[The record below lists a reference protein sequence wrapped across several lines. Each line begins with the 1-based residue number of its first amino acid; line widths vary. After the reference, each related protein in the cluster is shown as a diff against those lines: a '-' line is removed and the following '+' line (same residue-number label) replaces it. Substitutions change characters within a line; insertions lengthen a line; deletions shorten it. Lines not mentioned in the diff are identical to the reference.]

1 MICFTRIPLKD
12 FIKKHNPQEPKK
24 ETIENFEKEIN
35 NLLEN
40 APKQDDE
47 EFQKNEIN
55 KFLKNTYGYD
65 CNTYKKVDSAI
76 YVDGE
81 VRVLI
86 EVKAL
91 NNRNEFP
98 KNRENPI
105 SKAFCQMV
113 LYFLEE
119 IEKEKNNSLK
129 HTIICNA
136 HEFFLFDCKD
146 LLFLKEDKRIKD
158 FYKKCAKKEGTDS
171 SKPKFYKDLEQ
182 YLQEDF
188 QGELRY
194 THFNLSNYDPKE
206 LPLIY
211 QVLSQEVLL
220 KQRKT
225 LDANT
230 LNKDF
235 YEELLY
241 ILGLEEQND
250 KGKILIKP
258 SRTQN
263 SLSAALKKKY
273 ENLDD
278 EEVMALLIAWNNR
291 ILFLRLLESLL
302 ISFKHFE
309 KPFLTTENF
318 KDFNALNTLFFEVL
332 AKKNSERSLN
342 KEDKILEKIPY
353 LNSSLFDQT
362 PLELKGHEIRLL
374 ENKKLELYQ
383 NSVLKKH
390 ENYQEKKE
398 LPLLKYL
405 FEFLRLYKFTTTPK
419 DIKDNTDTS
428 ESRLINPSVLGL
440 VFEKLNGYKEGSFY
454 TPSFITSYMCKES
467 ITPIVLDKF
476 NAIYQWDCENLKA
489 LREKIDRNFSNEKA
503 KEYLNTLLTLR
514 ICDPAVGSGHF
525 LVSALNEMV
534 LIAYELGLIA
544 SLYRHELRLE
554 NDEIIIHHA
563 QTGEIFNYKKPHSE
577 NDPHHQ
583 IQKELFELKKDI
595 IENCLFGV
603 DINPNSCEI
612 TKLRLWIE
620 LLKYSYYIF
629 EKGKNTNNLETLPN
643 IDINIKCANSLVSR
657 FALKDKALLKT
668 EKNKNL
674 EYYIAEYKELVKI
687 YKDPKILESLTRPI
701 KDSNAVRKYAKE
713 RLYQELAQNPNKDF
727 KKALNDR
734 IEKIKEAFKLTLEP
748 PQKELKFKKF
758 LKEHLELYGK
768 SILEEAN
775 DNGLELEAL
784 ALEKKMAH
792 EGLFHDYTPYPKLDK
807 TDKVVGL
814 EHFNRYVLTS
824 YKDLQDENER
834 YANALEWRFE
844 FPEVLNDEGDFLGF
858 DCIIGNPPYIRQEH
872 IKDLKPLLQK
882 QYQDFYNSTADI
894 YTYFFALAYHLLKEK
909 GFNAFITS
917 NKYARAK
924 YGAKLRELLLKK
936 TTLVSY
942 MELNALKVFESAAVD
957 TSIMSFIKQTPP
969 KESDFEYYEPTPND
983 KDDLK
988 STPHLPMKQNALSTE
1003 SFIFANATLL
1013 DLRDKI
1019 ESVGTPLK
1027 DWDIQ
1032 INYGIKTGA
1041 NEAFIIP
1048 TEKREEILKNCDDA
1062 QKDERGM
1069 SERERTKELIK
1080 PILRGKDIKRY
1091 SYEWA
1096 DLWVI
1101 IAKFGSHEFL
1111 EVEYPTIYNHLLQY
1125 KDQLEQRGQCRYSRG
1140 PQNSNKPYPG
1150 QHHWLE
1156 LDNNPKD
1163 SYLQDF
1169 EKEKIVYGEIVQE
1182 PRFYLDNG
1190 ECELG
1195 VFYAEATS
1203 FILTGEH
1210 LRYLLGMLHS
1220 KLITFA
1226 FKTFYAGGGLGESG
1240 YRYKKAFIER
1250 LPIPQ
1255 ITEKNQELADK
1266 ITDGAKQILALK
1278 AKDPKANTQG
1288 LEKEIDALVYQLY
1301 HLTDEEIKTIEN
1313 GQ

>member
-1 MICFTRIPLKD
+1 MIKFAHISLKD

-35 NLLEN
+35 SLLEN
-40 APKQDDE
+40 APRQDDE

-55 KFLKNTYGYD
+55 KFLKNAYGYD
-65 CNTYKKVDSAI
+65 CNTHKKVDSAI
-76 YVDGE
+76 YVDKE
-81 VRVLI
+81 AWVLI

-91 NNRNEFP
+91 DNKTEFP
-98 KNRENPI
+98 KNRENPL

-119 IEKEKNNSLK
+119 REKEKNNSLK
-129 HTIICNA
+129 HAIICNA

-146 LLFLKEDKRIKD
+146 LLFLKEDKEIK
-158 FYKKCAKKEGTDS
+158 KLHKNCAKKEGTDPS
-171 SKPKFYKDLEQ
+171 TKRFYSDLER
-182 YLQEDF
+182 YLKKDF
-188 QGELRY
+188 EGELSY
-194 THFNLSNYDPKE
+194 THFNLSSDDSKE
-206 LPLIY
+206 LIY
-211 QVLSQEVLL
+211 QVLSYEVLL

-258 SRTQN
+258 SRTKN
-263 SLSAALKKKY
+263 SLSDALKKEY
-273 ENLDD
+273 NNLDD

-309 KPFLTTENF
+309 EPFLTIENF

-332 AKKNSERSLN
+332 AKKNNERSLE
-342 KEDKILEKIPY
+342 KEGKISGKIPY
-353 LNSSLFDQT
+353 LNSSLFDKT
-362 PLELKGHEIRLL
+362 PLESNGHEIKSLNNKPL
-374 ENKKLELYQ
+374 EIYPK
-383 NSVLKKH
+383 SILKKD
-390 ENYQEKKE
+390 EKYKKE
-398 LPLLKYL
+398 KPLPLLEYFFK
-405 FEFLRLYKFTTTPK
+405 FLHFYKFTTTPE
-419 DIKDNTDTS
+419 DIKDNKDTS

-467 ITPIVLDKF
+467 IAPIVLDKF

-489 LREKIDRNFSNEKA
+489 LREKIDRDFSDKKA
-503 KEYLNTLLTLR
+503 KEYLQLLLTLR

-534 LIAYELGLIA
+534 WVAYELGLIT
-544 SLYRHELRLE
+544 SLHRYDLKLE
-554 NDEIIIHHA
+554 NDEIIIQNT
-563 QTGEIFNYKKPHSE
+563 QTGEIFTYTKAHSE
-577 NDPHHQ
+577 NDSHHQ
-583 IQKELFELKKDI
+583 IQKELFELKKSI

-629 EKGKNTNNLETLPN
+629 EEGKNTNALETLPN
-643 IDINIKCANSLVSR
+643 IDINIKCGNSLIFNFPLNSKLTIGQTLEFSR
-657 FALKDKALLKT
+657 NLKAEIK
-668 EKNKNL
+668 
-674 EYYIAEYKELVKI
+674 EYKNSVMF
-687 YKDPKILESLTRPI
+687 YKEGLGEKTKILQNIAKLKSLITNYFIEQHQANKHLKETLKAFISEYGDEIFDISTAFGMEMLKIARKNNYRFNPTLTKKQPSPI
-701 KDSNAVRKYAKE
+701 GVEAN
-713 RLYQELAQNPNKDF
+713 RLL
-727 KKALNDR
+727 
-734 IEKIKEAFKLTLEP
+734 IKIKECYETLEN
-748 PQKELKFKKF
+748 LKN
-758 LKEHLELYGK
+758 
-768 SILEEAN
+768 S
-775 DNGLELEAL
+775 
-784 ALEKKMAH
+784 
-792 EGLFHDYTPYPKLDK
+792 K
-807 TDKVVGL
+807 T
-814 EHFNRYVLTS
+814 
-824 YKDLQDENER
+824 
-834 YANALEWRFE
+834 LEWRFE

-858 DCIIGNPPYIRQEH
+858 DCIIGNPPYIRQEQ
-872 IKDLKPLLQK
+872 IKDIKPLLEK

-894 YTYFFALAYHLLKEK
+894 YTYFFALSYHLLKEK

-917 NKYARAK
+917 NKYARSQ

-936 TTLVSY
+936 TTIVSY
-942 MELNALKVFESAAVD
+942 MELNALKVFESATVD
-957 TSIMSFIKQTPP
+957 TSIMSFIKQSPP
-969 KESDFEYYEPTPND
+969 KESCFNYYEPTPND
-983 KDDLK
+983 KNDLK
-988 STPHLPMKQNALSTE
+988 SARPLPMRQNALSTE

-1032 INYGIKTGA
+1032 INYGIKTGC
-1041 NEAFIIP
+1041 NEAFIIT
-1048 TEKREEILKNCDDA
+1048 TEKRDEILNACKTPE
-1062 QKDERGM
+1062 ERKHT
-1069 SERERTKELIK
+1069 ETLIK

-1163 SYLQDF
+1163 SYLQEF

-1195 VFYAEATS
+1195 YFYAEATS

-1250 LPIPQ
+1250 LPIPK
-1255 ITEKNQELADK
+1255 ITPQNQELADK
-1266 ITDGAKQILALK
+1266 ITDCAKQILALK
-1278 AKDPKANTQG
+1278 EKDPKANTQR

-1301 HLTDEEIKTIEN
+1301 HLTDEEIKIIEN

>member
-1 MICFTRIPLKD
+1 MICFTRILLKD
-12 FIKKHNPQEPKK
+12 FIKKYNPQIPTT

-35 NLLEN
+35 SLLEN
-40 APKQDDE
+40 APRQDDE

-55 KFLKNTYGYD
+55 KFLKNAYGYD

-91 NNRNEFP
+91 NKKTEFP
-98 KNRENPI
+98 KNRENPL

-119 IEKEKNNSLK
+119 REKENNNSLK
-129 HTIICNA
+129 HAIICNV

-146 LLFLKEDKRIKD
+146 LLNLFQNHKRITKLHED
-158 FYKKCAKKEGTDS
+158 CTKKEGTDPS
-171 SKPKFYKDLEQ
+171 TKRFYSDLEE
-182 YLQEDF
+182 YLKKDF

-194 THFNLSNYDPKE
+194 AYFNLNDDFKE

-220 KQRKT
+220 KQKKT

-258 SRTQN
+258 SHTQN
-263 SLSAALKKKY
+263 SLSAALKGSYK
-273 ENLDD
+273 NLDD

-309 KPFLTTENF
+309 NPFLVTENF

-332 AKKNSERSLN
+332 AKKNNERLPEI
-342 KEDKILEKIPY
+342 KEDKILGKIPY
-353 LNSSLFDQT
+353 LNSSLFDKT
-362 PLELKGHEIRLL
+362 PLELEGYEIKLL
-374 ENKKLELYQ
+374 DNKKLEIYK

-390 ENYQEKKE
+390 KDYQKEKA

-405 FEFLRLYKFTTTPK
+405 FKFLHVYDFTTTPK
-419 DIKDNTDTS
+419 DIKDNQNNS

-467 ITPIVLDKF
+467 ITTIVLDKF
-476 NAIYQWDCENLKA
+476 NATYQWGCKDLEA

-503 KEYLNTLLTLR
+503 KEYLQLLLTLR
-514 ICDPAVGSGHF
+514 VCDPAVGSGHF

-534 LIAYELGLIA
+534 LLIAYELGLIA
-544 SLYRHELRLE
+544 SLYRHELKLE
-554 NDEIIIHHA
+554 NDEIIIH
-563 QTGEIFNYKKPHSE
+563 TPKNEVFKYTIPHSE

-583 IQKELFELKKDI
+583 IQKELFELKKSI

-629 EKGKNTNNLETLPN
+629 ENGKNTNNLETLPN
-643 IDINIKCANSLVSR
+643 IDINIKCGNSLISR
-657 FALKDKALLKT
+657 FNLHDDLKKIPNIK
-668 EKNKNL
+668 KK
-674 EYYIAEYKELVKI
+674 IQEYKDLVAQ
-687 YKDPKILESLTRPI
+687 YKDPNPLYPLNKADLINKIQDLKNTFSLTL
-701 KDSNAVRKYAKE
+701 KDPKTKA
-713 RLYQELAQNPNKDF
+713 ELE
-727 KKALNDR
+727 KA
-734 IEKIKEAFKLTLEP
+734 IEKHITNYNDFALDDKSLLTGLNYFIPSLFGTPKLSPKEEEEAFAS
-748 PQKELKFKKF
+748 
-758 LKEHLELYGK
+758 YGR
-768 SILEEAN
+768 IR
-775 DNGLELEAL
+775 AL
-784 ALEKKMAH
+784 RK
-792 EGLFHDYTPYPKLDK
+792 KLD
-807 TDKVVGL
+807 D
-814 EHFNRYVLTS
+814 
-824 YKDLQDENER
+824 
-834 YANALEWRFE
+834 ALSGGEYHNVFEWRFE
-844 FPEVLNDEGDFLGF
+844 FPEVLDDEGDFSGF

-894 YTYFFALAYHLLKEK
+894 YTYFFALSYHLLKEK
-909 GFNAFITS
+909 GFSAFITS

-924 YGAKLRELLLKK
+924 YGAKLREWLLKK
-936 TTLVSY
+936 TTIVSY

-957 TSIMSFIKQTPP
+957 TSIMNFIKQTPF
-969 KESDFEYYEPTPND
+969 KESVFNYYEPTPND

-988 STPHLPMKQNALSTE
+988 STPYLPMKQNALSTE
-1003 SFIFANATLL
+1003 SFIFANAMLL

-1048 TEKREEILKNCDDA
+1048 TEKRDAILKNCDDA
-1062 QKDERGM
+1062 QKDEKGM

-1096 DLWVI
+1096 HLWVI
-1101 IAKFGSHEFL
+1101 NTHNGYTSTLKSKIPPIDIEKYPAIKAHLDAHYDAIVTRCDQGDTPYNLRNCAYL
-1111 EVEYPTIYNHLLQY
+1111 E
-1125 KDQLEQRGQCRYSRG
+1125 
-1140 PQNSNKPYPG
+1140 
-1150 QHHWLE
+1150 
-1156 LDNNPKD
+1156 
-1163 SYLQDF
+1163 DF

-1195 VFYAEATS
+1195 YFYAEATS

-1255 ITEKNQELADK
+1255 ITEKNQELARK
-1266 ITDGAKQILALK
+1266 ITDGANQILALK

-1301 HLTDEEIKTIEN
+1301 HLTDEEIKIIED

>member
-1 MICFTRIPLKD
+1 MIRFAPIPLKD
-12 FIKKHNPQEPKK
+12 FIKKYNPQEPKK

-35 NLLEN
+35 SLLEN
-40 APKQDDE
+40 AKRQDDE

-55 KFLKNTYGYD
+55 KFLKNAYGYD
-65 CNTYKKVDSAI
+65 CNTHEKVDSAI

-91 NNRNEFP
+91 DKKTEFP
-98 KNRENPI
+98 KNRENPL

-113 LYFLEE
+113 LYFLKE
-119 IEKEKNNSLK
+119 IENNNSLK
-129 HTIICNA
+129 HAIICNA

-146 LLFLKEDKRIKD
+146 LLFLSKDKRITKLHED
-158 FYKKCAKKEGTDS
+158 CTKKEGTDPS
-171 SKPKFYKDLEQ
+171 TKRFYSDLEE
-182 YLQEDF
+182 YLKKDF

-194 THFNLSNYDPKE
+194 TYFNLNDDFKE

-211 QVLSQEVLL
+211 QVLSHEVLL

-241 ILGLEEQND
+241 ILGLEEQNE

-263 SLSAALKKKY
+263 SLSYALKEKY
-273 ENLDD
+273 KNLED

-302 ISFKHFE
+302 ISFEHFE

-332 AKKNSERSLN
+332 AKKNSERLPEI

-353 LNSSLFDQT
+353 LNSSLFDKT
-362 PLELKGHEIRLL
+362 PLELKGHEIKLL
-374 ENKKLELYQ
+374 DNKKLEIYK

-390 ENYQEKKE
+390 KEDYQKEKA
-398 LPLLKYL
+398 LPLLEY
-405 FEFLRLYKFTTTPK
+405 FFAFLRVYKFTTTPK
-419 DIKDNTDTS
+419 DIKDNQNKS

-454 TPSFITSYMCKES
+454 TPSCITSYMCKES
-467 ITPIVLDKF
+467 ITPIVRDKF
-476 NAIYQWDCENLKA
+476 NATYQWDCKDLEA
-489 LREKIDRNFSNEKA
+489 LRGKIDRNFSNEKA
-503 KEYLNTLLTLR
+503 KEYLQLLLTLR
-514 ICDPAVGSGHF
+514 VCDPAVGSGHF

-534 LIAYELGLIA
+534 WVAYKLGLIV

-554 NDEIIIHHA
+554 NDEIIIH
-563 QTGEIFNYKKPHSE
+563 TPKNEIFNYKKPHSE
-577 NDPHHQ
+577 NDPHHH
-583 IQKELFELKKDI
+583 IQKELFELKKSI

-629 EKGKNTNNLETLPN
+629 EEGKNTNNLETLPN
-643 IDINIKCANSLVSR
+643 IDINIKCGNSLISR

-687 YKDPKILESLTRPI
+687 YKDPKILETLTHPI

-734 IEKIKEAFKLTLEP
+734 IEKVKEAFKLTLEP

-807 TDKVVGL
+807 SDKVVGL

-844 FPEVLNDEGDFLGF
+844 FPEVLDDEGDFLGF

-872 IKDLKPLLQK
+872 IKDLKPLLAK

-894 YTYFFALAYHLLKEK
+894 YTYFFALSYHLLKEK
-909 GFNAFITS
+909 GFSAFITS

-924 YGAKLRELLLKK
+924 YGAKLREWLLKK
-936 TTLVSY
+936 TTIVSY

-969 KESDFEYYEPTPND
+969 KESVFKYYEPTPDD

-988 STPHLPMKQNALSTE
+988 NTPYLTMKQNALSTE
-1003 SFIFANATLL
+1003 SFIFANAALL

-1048 TEKREEILKNCDDA
+1048 TEKRDAILNACKTQEERK
-1062 QKDERGM
+1062 
-1069 SERERTKELIK
+1069 RTEALIK

-1096 DLWVI
+1096 GEWLIFIPWHFPNTGSPKDMEQNEKDFSIHYPI
-1101 IAKFGSHEFL
+1101 IYA
-1111 EVEYPTIYNHLLQY
+1111 HLLSH
-1125 KDQLEQRGQCRYSRG
+1125 KDELLKRNKDETGKRYEWYCLQR
-1140 PQNSNKPYPG
+1140 
-1150 QHHWLE
+1150 WAA
-1156 LDNNPKD
+1156 

-1190 ECELG
+1190 ECGLG
-1195 VFYAEATS
+1195 YFYAEATS

-1250 LPIPQ
+1250 LPIPK
-1255 ITEKNQELADK
+1255 ITPKNQELARK

-1278 AKDPKANTQG
+1278 EKDPKANTQG
-1288 LEKEIDALVYQLY
+1288 LEKEIDALVYRLY
-1301 HLTDEEIKTIEN
+1301 HLTDEEIKIIEN

>member
-1 MICFTRIPLKD
+1 MIRFTRILLKD
-12 FIKKHNPQEPKK
+12 FIKKYNSPTPTT

-35 NLLEN
+35 SLLEN
-40 APKQDDE
+40 APRQDDE

-55 KFLKNTYGYD
+55 SFLKNTYGYR
-65 CNTYKKVDSAI
+65 CNTNKKVDSAI
-76 YVDGE
+76 YVDEE
-81 VRVLI
+81 VQVLI

-91 NNRNEFP
+91 NKKTEFP
-98 KNRENPI
+98 KNRENPL

-119 IEKEKNNSLK
+119 REKEKNNSLK

-146 LLFLKEDKRIKD
+146 LLFLNEDKRIKK
-158 FYKKCAKKEGTDS
+158 FYKNYAQKEGTDS
-171 SKPKFYKDLEQ
+171 SKPRFYEDLEQ
-182 YLQEDF
+182 YLKEDF
-188 QGELRY
+188 QGKLPY
-194 THFNLSNYDPKE
+194 TYFNLNDDFKE

-220 KQRKT
+220 KQKKT

-250 KGKILIKP
+250 KGKTLIKP

-263 SLSAALKKKY
+263 SLSYALKEQYKD
-273 ENLDD
+273 LDD

-309 KPFLTTENF
+309 KPFLTTDNF

-362 PLELKGHEIRLL
+362 LLESEGHEIRFL

-390 ENYQEKKE
+390 ENYQKQKD
-398 LPLLKYL
+398 LPLLEYL
-405 FEFLRLYKFTTTPK
+405 FAFLRVYKFTTTPK

-467 ITPIVLDKF
+467 IMTIVLDKF
-476 NAIYQWDCENLKA
+476 NAIYQWDCKDLEA
-489 LREKIDRNFSNEKA
+489 LRGKIDRNFSNEKA
-503 KEYLNTLLTLR
+503 KEYLQLLLTLC

-534 LIAYELGLIA
+534 WVAYELGLIA
-544 SLYRHELRLE
+544 SLYRHKLKLE
-554 NDEIIIHHA
+554 NDEIIIH
-563 QTGEIFNYKKPHSE
+563 TPKNEVFNYTIPHSE

-629 EKGKNTNNLETLPN
+629 EEGKNTNNLETLPN
-643 IDINIKCANSLVSR
+643 IDINIKCANSLIFNFPLNSKLTIGQTLE
-657 FALKDKALLKT
+657 FS
-668 EKNKNL
+668 KNL
-674 EYYIAEYKELVKI
+674 KAEIKEYKNSVML
-687 YKDPKILESLTRPI
+687 YKEGLGEKTKILQNIAKLKSLITNYFIEKHQAKKHLKESLKAFISEYGDGIFDIGTAFGMEMLKIARHNNYKFTPTLESMKPSPI
-701 KDSNAVRKYAKE
+701 GVEAN
-713 RLYQELAQNPNKDF
+713 RLL
-727 KKALNDR
+727 
-734 IEKIKEAFKLTLEP
+734 IKIKECYETLEN
-748 PQKELKFKKF
+748 LKNSKAF
-758 LKEHLELYGK
+758 
-768 SILEEAN
+768 
-775 DNGLELEAL
+775 
-784 ALEKKMAH
+784 
-792 EGLFHDYTPYPKLDK
+792 
-807 TDKVVGL
+807 
-814 EHFNRYVLTS
+814 
-824 YKDLQDENER
+824 
-834 YANALEWRFE
+834 EWRFE
-844 FPEVLNDEGDFLGF
+844 FPEVLDDEGNFLGF

-872 IKDLKPLLQK
+872 IKDLKPLLEK
-882 QYQDFYNSTADI
+882 QYHDFYNSSSDI
-894 YTYFFALAYHLLKEK
+894 YTYFFALAFNLLKEK

-924 YGAKLRELLLKK
+924 YGTKLRELLLKK
-936 TTLVSY
+936 TTIASY

-957 TSIMSFIKQTPP
+957 TSIIHFIKQTPP
-969 KESDFEYYEPTPND
+969 KENSFKYYEPTPND

-988 STPHLPMKQNALSTE
+988 SARPLSMRQNALSTE

-1027 DWDIQ
+1027 DWGIQ

-1048 TEKREEILKNCDDA
+1048 TEKREEILNACKT
-1062 QKDERGM
+1062 QE
-1069 SERERTKELIK
+1069 ERERTERLIK

-1096 DLWVI
+1096 HLWVI
-1101 IAKFGSHEFL
+1101 NTHNGYTSALKSKIPPIDIEKYPATKAHLDSHYDAIVTRCDQGDTPYNLRNCAYL
-1111 EVEYPTIYNHLLQY
+1111 E
-1125 KDQLEQRGQCRYSRG
+1125 
-1140 PQNSNKPYPG
+1140 
-1150 QHHWLE
+1150 
-1156 LDNNPKD
+1156 
-1163 SYLQDF
+1163 DF

-1195 VFYAEATS
+1195 YFYAEATS

-1266 ITDGAKQILALK
+1266 ITDCAEQILQAK

-1288 LEKEIDALVYQLY
+1288 LEKEIDTLVYQLY
-1301 HLTDEEIKTIEN
+1301 HLTDEEIKIIEN

>member
-1 MICFTRIPLKD
+1 MIRFAHISLKD
-12 FIKKHNPQEPKK
+12 FIKKYNPQEPKK

-35 NLLEN
+35 SLLEN
-40 APKQDDE
+40 APRQDDE

-55 KFLKNTYGYD
+55 KFLKNAYGYD
-65 CNTYKKVDSAI
+65 CNTYEKVDSAI
-76 YVDGE
+76 YVDGKAW
-81 VRVLI
+81 VLI

-91 NNRNEFP
+91 NNKTEFP
-98 KNRENPI
+98 KNRENPL

-129 HTIICNA
+129 HAIICNA

-146 LLFLKEDKRIKD
+146 FCALFQNDKEIK
-158 FYKKCAKKEGTDS
+158 KLHKNCAKKEGTDPS
-171 SKPKFYKDLEQ
+171 TKRFYSDLEE
-182 YLQEDF
+182 YLKKDF
-188 QGELRY
+188 KGELRY
-194 THFNLSNYDPKE
+194 THFNLSSYDPKE

-211 QVLSQEVLL
+211 QVLSHEVLL
-220 KQRKT
+220 KQKKT

-258 SRTQN
+258 SRTKN
-263 SLSAALKKKY
+263 SLSAALKEQY
-273 ENLDD
+273 TNLDD
-278 EEVMALLIAWNNR
+278 EEVMVLLIAWNNR

-302 ISFKHFE
+302 ISFKHF
-309 KPFLTTENF
+309 KDKDRFLTTENF

-332 AKKNSERSLN
+332 AKKNSERSKEI
-342 KEDKILEKIPY
+342 KEDKILGKIPY
-353 LNSSLFDQT
+353 LNSSLFDKT
-362 PLELKGHEIRLL
+362 PLELKGYEIKWLDNKPL
-374 ENKKLELYQ
+374 EIYPK
-383 NSVLKKH
+383 SVLKKH
-390 ENYQEKKE
+390 EEYQKQKD
-398 LPLLKYL
+398 LPLLEYF

-476 NAIYQWDCENLKA
+476 NATYQWDCENLKA

-503 KEYLNTLLTLR
+503 KEYLQLLLTLR

-544 SLYRHELRLE
+544 SLYRYDLKLE
-554 NDEIIIHHA
+554 NDEIIIHHTP
-563 QTGEIFNYKKPHSE
+563 TGEIFNYKKPHSE

-629 EKGKNTNNLETLPN
+629 EKGKNTNELETLPN
-643 IDINIKCANSLVSR
+643 IDINIKCGNSLISR
-657 FALKDKALLKT
+657 FNLNDDLKKIPNIKQ
-668 EKNKNL
+668 K
-674 EYYIAEYKELVKI
+674 IQEYKDLVAQ
-687 YKDPKILESLTRPI
+687 YKDPNPLYPLNKQDFINKIQDLKNTFSLTLKDPKTKAELEKAIEKHI
-701 KDSNAVRKYAKE
+701 KDYNYFALDDKSLLAGLNYFIPSLFGTLKLSPKE
-713 RLYQELAQNPNKDF
+713 E
-727 KKALNDR
+727 
-734 IEKIKEAFKLTLEP
+734 EEAFAS
-748 PQKELKFKKF
+748 
-758 LKEHLELYGK
+758 YGR
-768 SILEEAN
+768 IR
-775 DNGLELEAL
+775 AL
-784 ALEKKMAH
+784 RK
-792 EGLFHDYTPYPKLDK
+792 KLD
-807 TDKVVGL
+807 DALSGR
-814 EHFNRYVLTS
+814 EY
-824 YKDLQDENER
+824 Q
-834 YANALEWRFE
+834 NAFEWRFE
-844 FPEVLNDEGDFLGF
+844 FPEVLDDEGNFLGF

-872 IKDLKPLLQK
+872 IKDLKPLLEK
-882 QYQDFYNSTADI
+882 QYQDFYNSSSDI

-909 GFNAFITS
+909 GFSAFITS

-924 YGAKLRELLLKK
+924 YGAKLREWLLKK
-936 TTLVSY
+936 TTIVSY

-957 TSIMSFIKQTPP
+957 TSIMNFIKQTPP
-969 KESDFEYYEPTPND
+969 KESDFNYYEPTPND

-988 STPHLPMKQNALSTE
+988 STPSLLMKQNALSTE

-1032 INYGIKTGA
+1032 IYRGILTGA

-1048 TEKREEILKNCDDA
+1048 TEKRDEILKNCDDA

-1096 DLWVI
+1096 HLWVI
-1101 IAKFGSHEFL
+1101 FIPWHFPNTGSPKSMEKNEQDFSTH
-1111 EVEYPTIYNHLLQY
+1111 YPIIYAHLLSH
-1125 KDQLEQRGQCRYSRG
+1125 KDKLLKRNKDETGKRYEWYCLQRWAA
-1140 PQNSNKPYPG
+1140 N
-1150 QHHWLE
+1150 
-1156 LDNNPKD
+1156 
-1163 SYLQDF
+1163 YLQDF

-1195 VFYAEATS
+1195 YFYAEATS

-1210 LRYLLGMLHS
+1210 LCYLLGMLHS

-1250 LPIPQ
+1250 LPVPQ

-1266 ITDGAKQILALK
+1266 IIALVDKILQAKE
-1278 AKDPKANTQG
+1278 KDPKANTQG

>member
-1 MICFTRIPLKD
+1 MISFARISLKD
-12 FIKKHNPQEPKK
+12 FIKKYNPQTPTK
-24 ETIENFEKEIN
+24 ETIEDFEKEKN
-35 NLLEN
+35 SLLEN
-40 APKQDDE
+40 APRQDDE

-55 KFLKNTYGYD
+55 KFLKNAYGYD
-65 CNTYKKVDSAI
+65 CNTNKKVDSAI

-81 VRVLI
+81 VQVLI

-91 NNRNEFP
+91 NKKTEFP
-98 KNRENPI
+98 KNRENPL

-119 IEKEKNNSLK
+119 IEKENNNSLK

-146 LLFLKEDKRIKD
+146 LLFLKDDKRIKK
-158 FYKKCAKKEGTDS
+158 FYKNYDKKEGTDS

-194 THFNLSNYDPKE
+194 TYFNLSDDFKE

-220 KQRKT
+220 KQKKT

-241 ILGLEEQND
+241 ILGLEEQNE
-250 KGKILIKP
+250 KGKILIKQ

-263 SLSAALKKKY
+263 SLSDALKKQY
-273 ENLDD
+273 NNLDD

-309 KPFLTTENF
+309 EPFLTIENF
-318 KDFNALNTLFFEVL
+318 TNFNALNTLFFEVL
-332 AKKNSERSLN
+332 AKKNNEREI
-342 KEDKILEKIPY
+342 KEDKILWKIPY
-353 LNSSLFDQT
+353 LNSSLFDKT
-362 PLELKGHEIRLL
+362 PLELKGHEIQLL
-374 ENKKLELYQ
+374 NNEPLEIYPK
-383 NSVLKKH
+383 SVLKKDKD
-390 ENYQEKKE
+390 YQEKKD

-405 FEFLRLYKFTTTPK
+405 FEFLHAYDFTTTPK
-419 DIKDNTDTS
+419 DIKDNKNTS

-454 TPSFITSYMCKES
+454 TPSFITGYMCKES

-476 NAIYQWDCENLKA
+476 NQKYNIECENLTELKNY
-489 LREKIDRNFSNEKA
+489 LKNDSYKEDKR
-503 KEYLNTLLTLR
+503 KEYLQVFLTLR
-514 ICDPAVGSGHF
+514 VCDPAVGSGHF

-544 SLYRHELRLE
+544 SLPLDATLELE
-554 NDEIIIHHA
+554 NDEILIKIS
-563 QTGEIFNYKKPHSE
+563 NKPFIYTRPSSE
-577 NDPHHQ
+577 KEQSHQ
-583 IQKELFELKKDI
+583 IQKELFELKKSI

-629 EKGKNTNNLETLPN
+629 EEGKNTNALETLPN
-643 IDINIKCANSLVSR
+643 IDINIKCGNSLISR
-657 FALKDKALLKT
+657 FNLHDDLQKIPNIKQKIQAYKD
-668 EKNKNL
+668 
-674 EYYIAEYKELVKI
+674 LVAQ
-687 YKDPKILESLTRPI
+687 YKDPNPLFPLNKADLINKIQDLKNTFSLTL
-701 KDSNAVRKYAKE
+701 KDPKTKA
-713 RLYQELAQNPNKDF
+713 ELE
-727 KKALNDR
+727 KA
-734 IEKIKEAFKLTLEP
+734 IEKHIKKYNDFALDDKSLLDGLNYFIPSLFGTPTLSPKEEEEAFAS
-748 PQKELKFKKF
+748 
-758 LKEHLELYGK
+758 YGR
-768 SILEEAN
+768 IR
-775 DNGLELEAL
+775 AL
-784 ALEKKMAH
+784 RK
-792 EGLFHDYTPYPKLDK
+792 KLD
-807 TDKVVGL
+807 DALSGG
-814 EHFNRYVLTS
+814 EYH
-824 YKDLQDENER
+824 
-834 YANALEWRFE
+834 NAFEWRFE
-844 FPEVLNDEGDFLGF
+844 FPEVLDDEGNFLGF
-858 DCIIGNPPYIRQEH
+858 DCIIGNPPYIRQEQ
-872 IKDLKPLLQK
+872 IKPLKPLLEK
-882 QYQDFYNSTADI
+882 QYKDFYNSTADI
-894 YTYFFALAYHLLKEK
+894 YTYFFALSYHLLKEK

-924 YGAKLRELLLKK
+924 YGAQLRELLLKK
-936 TTLVSY
+936 TTIVSY

-957 TSIMSFIKQTPP
+957 TSITSFIKQTPP
-969 KESDFEYYEPTPND
+969 EESNFNYYEPTPND

-988 STPHLPMKQNALSTE
+988 STPHLTMKQNALSTE

-1048 TEKREEILKNCDDA
+1048 TEKRDAILNACKT
-1062 QKDERGM
+1062 QE
-1069 SERERTKELIK
+1069 ERERTEALIK

-1096 DLWVI
+1096 GEWVI
-1101 IAKFGSHEFL
+1101 NTHNGYTSALKSKIPPVDIEKYPATKAHLDAHLDTIATRSDQGDTPYHLRNCAYL
-1111 EVEYPTIYNHLLQY
+1111 E
-1125 KDQLEQRGQCRYSRG
+1125 
-1140 PQNSNKPYPG
+1140 
-1150 QHHWLE
+1150 
-1156 LDNNPKD
+1156 
-1163 SYLQDF
+1163 DF
-1169 EKEKIVYGEIVQE
+1169 EKEKIVYPCIMAKE
-1182 PRFYLDNG
+1182 PCFVYEEKG
-1190 ECELG
+1190 
-1195 VFYAEATS
+1195 FYAPAPAN
-1203 FILTGEH
+1203 IITGDKTEIK
-1210 LRYLLGMLHS
+1210 YITALLNS
-1220 KLITFA
+1220 KCIYFA
-1226 FKTFYAGGGLGESG
+1226 MRKFYMGGGIEGEL
-1240 YRYKKAFIER
+1240 KTNNLEKI
-1250 LPIPQ
+1250 PIPQ

-1278 AKDPKANTQG
+1278 EKDPKANTQE

-1301 HLTDEEIKTIEN
+1301 NLTDEEIKTIED
-1313 GQ
+1313 GQEIKSTLP

>member
-1 MICFTRIPLKD
+1 MDYKKLDLPNTNYPNKEQLKAFETAFNAFLETNPQENENHHNDAFNDLLKSVFKYKVKPTKKIDSAILNENNEVEVIIEFKALKNPNEFIKKGDLNVKALHESLLYYLTERKEGNNNLKHLILATIKELYIIDANEFEVFNKDKEIENAFKNCHDRKGNDTSTKAFYDACQKRLNELDHSLKYHHIPLK
-12 FIKKHNPQEPKK
+12 K
-24 ETIENFEKEIN
+24 E
-35 NLLEN
+35 NL
-40 APKQDDE
+40 A
-47 EFQKNEIN
+47 
-55 KFLKNTYGYD
+55 
-65 CNTYKKVDSAI
+65 
-76 YVDGE
+76 
-81 VRVLI
+81 
-86 EVKAL
+86 
-91 NNRNEFP
+91 
-98 KNRENPI
+98 
-105 SKAFCQMV
+105 
-113 LYFLEE
+113 
-119 IEKEKNNSLK
+119 
-129 HTIICNA
+129 
-136 HEFFLFDCKD
+136 
-146 LLFLKEDKRIKD
+146 
-158 FYKKCAKKEGTDS
+158 
-171 SKPKFYKDLEQ
+171 
-182 YLQEDF
+182 
-188 QGELRY
+188 
-194 THFNLSNYDPKE
+194 
-206 LPLIY
+206 LIY
-211 QVLSQEVLL
+211 QALSPNFLL
-220 KQRKT
+220 KIPKYS
-225 LDANT
+225 DANT

-241 ILGLEEQND
+241 ILGLEEKNE

-263 SLSAALKKKY
+263 SLSDALKKKY
-273 ENLDD
+273 NNLDD

-318 KDFNALNTLFFEVL
+318 NDFNALNTLFFEVL
-332 AKKNSERSLN
+332 AKKNSERL
-342 KEDKILEKIPY
+342 KEIKQDKILEKIPY

-362 PLELKGHEIRLL
+362 PLELKGHEIKSLDNYPL
-374 ENKKLELYQ
+374 EIYPK
-383 NSVLKKH
+383 SVLKKH
-390 ENYQEKKE
+390 EEYQKQKD

-405 FEFLRLYKFTTTPK
+405 FEFLRVYDFTTTPK
-419 DIKDNTDTS
+419 DIKDNQNKS

-467 ITPIVLDKF
+467 IQSIVLDKF
-476 NAIYQWDCENLKA
+476 NAIYQWDCESLKA
-489 LREKIDRNFSNEKA
+489 LRGKIDRNFSNEKA

-514 ICDPAVGSGHF
+514 VCDPAVGSGHF

-544 SLYRHELRLE
+544 SLYRHKLKLE
-554 NDEIIIHHA
+554 NDEIIIH
-563 QTGEIFNYKKPHSE
+563 TPEDKVFKYTIPHSE

-583 IQKELFELKKDI
+583 IQKELFNLKKDI

-629 EKGKNTNNLETLPN
+629 EKGKNTNALETLPN
-643 IDINIKCANSLVSR
+643 IDINIKCANSLISR

-674 EYYIAEYKELVKI
+674 KYSIAEYKELVKI
-687 YKDPKILESLTRPI
+687 YKDPKILETLTHPI
-701 KDSNAVRKYAKE
+701 KDSDAVRKYAKE

-734 IEKIKEAFKLTLEP
+734 IKKIKEAFKLTLEP

-807 TDKVVGL
+807 SDKVVGL

-844 FPEVLNDEGDFLGF
+844 FPEVLDDEGDFLGF

-872 IKDLKPLLQK
+872 IKDLKPLLEK

-894 YTYFFALAYHLLKEK
+894 YTYFFALAFHLLKEK

-924 YGAKLRELLLKK
+924 YGAKLREWLLKK

-942 MELNALKVFESAAVD
+942 MELNALKKVFESAAVD
-957 TSIMSFIKQTPP
+957 TSIISFIKQPP
-969 KESDFEYYEPTPND
+969 LKESVFNYYEPTEND
-983 KDDLK
+983 KENLK
-988 STPHLPMKQNALSTE
+988 NTPSLSMKQNALSTE
-1003 SFIFANATLL
+1003 SFIFADTTLL

-1019 ESVGTPLK
+1019 EKSGTPLK
-1027 DWDIQ
+1027 DWGIQ

-1048 TEKREEILKNCDDA
+1048 TEKRDAILKNCDDT

-1101 IAKFGSHEFL
+1101 NTHNGYTSSLKSKIPPIDIEKYPATKVHLDAHWDTIATRSDQGDTPYHLRNCAYL
-1111 EVEYPTIYNHLLQY
+1111 E
-1125 KDQLEQRGQCRYSRG
+1125 
-1140 PQNSNKPYPG
+1140 
-1150 QHHWLE
+1150 
-1156 LDNNPKD
+1156 
-1163 SYLQDF
+1163 DF
-1169 EKEKIVYGEIVQE
+1169 EKEKIVYPETSQGAYFIYENSGIFLEKTAFMIVSDA
-1182 PRFYLDNG
+1182 YNLK
-1190 ECELG
+1190 L
-1195 VFYAEATS
+1195 
-1203 FILTGEH
+1203 LTA
-1210 LRYLLGMLHS
+1210 LLNS
-1220 KLITFA
+1220 KLITFY
-1226 FKTFYAGGGLGESG
+1226 FKDFCGGCILGKSG
-1240 YRYKKAFIER
+1240 YQYNKHALEKI
-1250 LPIPQ
+1250 PIPQ
-1255 ITEKNQELADK
+1255 ITEKNQELARK

-1278 AKDPKANTQG
+1278 EKDPKANTQG

-1301 HLTDEEIKTIEN
+1301 HLTDEEIKIIED

>member
-1 MICFTRIPLKD
+1 MICFTRISLKD
-12 FIKKHNPQEPKK
+12 FIKQYNPQEPKK

-35 NLLEN
+35 SLLEN
-40 APKQDDE
+40 AKRKDYE

-55 KFLKNTYGYD
+55 SFLKNTYDYK
-65 CNTYKKVDSAI
+65 CNTDEKVDSAI
-76 YVDGE
+76 YVDGKAW
-81 VRVLI
+81 VLI

-98 KNRENPI
+98 KDRENPL

-113 LYFLEE
+113 FYFLKE
-119 IEKEKNNSLK
+119 IENNNSLK

-146 LLFLKEDKRIKD
+146 LLFLSKDKRITKLHED
-158 FYKKCAKKEGTDS
+158 CTKKEGTDPS
-171 SKPKFYKDLEQ
+171 TKRFYSDLEE
-182 YLQEDF
+182 YLKKDF
-188 QGELRY
+188 KGELRY
-194 THFNLSNYDPKE
+194 THFNLSSYDPKE

-211 QVLSQEVLL
+211 QVLSHEVLL
-220 KQRKT
+220 KQKKT

-241 ILGLEEQND
+241 ILGLEEQNE
-250 KGKILIKP
+250 KGKILIKQ
-258 SRTQN
+258 SHTKN
-263 SLSAALKKKY
+263 SLSDALKEQYK
-273 ENLDD
+273 NLDD

-309 KPFLTTENF
+309 KPFLTIENF
-318 KDFNALNTLFFEVL
+318 TNFNALNTLFFEVL
-332 AKKNSERSLN
+332 AKKNNERLEEI
-342 KEDKILEKIPY
+342 KENKILGKIPY
-353 LNSSLFDQT
+353 LNSSLFDKM
-362 PLELKGHEIRLL
+362 PLELKGHEIKFLRNEPL
-374 ENKKLELYQ
+374 EIYPK
-383 NSVLKKH
+383 SVLKKDKD
-390 ENYQEKKE
+390 YQEKE
-398 LPLLKYL
+398 DLPLLEYL
-405 FEFLRLYKFTTTPK
+405 FTFLHLYKFTTTPE
-419 DIKDNTDTS
+419 DIKDNKDTS

-454 TPSFITSYMCKES
+454 TPSFITSYMCSES

-476 NAIYQWDCENLKA
+476 NQEYNIECEKLEELKNY
-489 LREKIDRNFSNEKA
+489 LKNSYKEDKR
-503 KEYLNTLLTLR
+503 KEYLQLLLALR

-534 LIAYELGLIA
+534 RVAYELGLIA
-544 SLYRHELRLE
+544 SLHRYELKLE
-554 NDEIIIHHA
+554 NDEIIIHYTP
-563 QTGEIFNYKKPHSE
+563 TGEIFNYKKAHSE

-583 IQKELFELKKDI
+583 IQKELFELKKSI

-629 EKGKNTNNLETLPN
+629 EEGKNTNALETLPN
-643 IDINIKCANSLVSR
+643 IDINIKCGNSLISR

-668 EKNKNL
+668 KKNQNL
-674 EYYIAEYKELVKI
+674 EYSIAEYKELVKI
-687 YKDPKILESLTRPI
+687 YKDPKILETLTHPI

-713 RLYQELAQNPNKDF
+713 RLYQELKQNPNKDF

-734 IEKIKEAFKLTLEP
+734 IEKIKEVFKLTLDP

-768 SILEEAN
+768 SILEEIN
-775 DNGLELEAL
+775 YNGLELEAL
-784 ALEKKMAH
+784 ALEKQMAS
-792 EGLFHDYTPYPKLDK
+792 EKLFHDYRPYPKLDK
-807 TDKVVGL
+807 TDRVVGL
-814 EHFNRYVLTS
+814 EHFNLYVLTS

-844 FPEVLNDEGDFLGF
+844 FPEVLDDEGDFLGF

-872 IKDLKPLLQK
+872 IKDIKPLLQK

-894 YTYFFALAYHLLKEK
+894 YTYFFALSYSLLKDK

-924 YGAKLRELLLKK
+924 YGAKLREWLLKK
-936 TTLVSY
+936 TTIVSY

-957 TSIMSFIKQTPP
+957 TSIMNFIKQTPP
-969 KESDFEYYEPTPND
+969 KESIFKYYEPTPND

-988 STPHLPMKQNALSTE
+988 NTPHLTMKQNALSTE
-1003 SFIFANATLL
+1003 SFIFADSTLL
-1013 DLRDKI
+1013 DLRDKM

-1041 NEAFIIP
+1041 NEAFIIT
-1048 TEKREEILKNCDDA
+1048 TEKREEILNACKT
-1062 QKDERGM
+1062 QEERK
-1069 SERERTKELIK
+1069 RTETLIK

-1101 IAKFGSHEFL
+1101 ATFPSLKLDIDDYPSLKTYLSQFRPRIDQSGEKDCRKKTNNQWFETQDTIAYHE
-1111 EVEYPTIYNHLLQY
+1111 
-1125 KDQLEQRGQCRYSRG
+1125 
-1140 PQNSNKPYPG
+1140 
-1150 QHHWLE
+1150 
-1156 LDNNPKD
+1156 
-1163 SYLQDF
+1163 DF
-1169 EKEKIVYGEIVQE
+1169 EKEKIVWASVGFVEYCMTPGLLI
-1182 PRFYLDNG
+1182 LDTNYFFEVSKFG
-1190 ECELG
+1190 N
-1195 VFYAEATS
+1195 TKN
-1203 FILTGEH
+1203 
-1210 LRYLLGMLHS
+1210 YLLGLLNS
-1220 KLITFA
+1220 KLLTFWLKAKNTPLGDMGAYRNYKYNIMELPMVKITA
-1226 FKTFYAGGGLGESG
+1226 KN
-1240 YRYKKAFIER
+1240 KKI
-1250 LPIPQ
+1250 
-1255 ITEKNQELADK
+1255 ADK
-1266 ITDGAKQILALK
+1266 IIVLVDKILEAKE
-1278 AKDPKANTQG
+1278 KDPKANTQQ

-1301 HLTDEEIKTIEN
+1301 NLTDEEIKIIEE
-1313 GQ
+1313 GQEIKSALP

>member
-1 MICFTRIPLKD
+1 MIRFTHISLKD

-35 NLLEN
+35 SLLEN
-40 APKQDDE
+40 APRQDDE

-55 KFLKNTYGYD
+55 SFLKNAYGYD
-65 CNTYKKVDSAI
+65 CNTNKKVDSAI

-98 KNRENPI
+98 KNKENPL

-113 LYFLEE
+113 SYFLKE
-119 IEKEKNNSLK
+119 IENNNSLK
-129 HTIICNA
+129 HAIICNV

-146 LLFLKEDKRIKD
+146 LLNLFQNHKRITKLHED
-158 FYKKCAKKEGTDS
+158 CTKKEGTDPS
-171 SKPKFYKDLEQ
+171 TKRFYSDLEE
-182 YLQEDF
+182 YLKKDF

-194 THFNLSNYDPKE
+194 AYFNLNDDFKE

-220 KQRKT
+220 KQKKT

-241 ILGLEEQND
+241 ILGLEEKNE

-263 SLSAALKKKY
+263 SLSDALKEKY
-273 ENLDD
+273 KNLDD

-302 ISFKHFE
+302 SSFKHF
-309 KPFLTTENF
+309 KKSFLTIENF

-332 AKKNSERSLN
+332 AKKNSERFPEI
-342 KEDKILEKIPY
+342 KQDKILEKIPY
-353 LNSSLFDQT
+353 LNSSLFDKT
-362 PLELKGHEIRLL
+362 PLELKGHEIKLL
-374 ENKKLELYQ
+374 DNKKLEIYK
-383 NSVLKKH
+383 NSVLKKD
-390 ENYQEKKE
+390 NPKQEP
-398 LPLLKYL
+398 LPLLEYL
-405 FEFLRLYKFTTTPK
+405 FEFLRLYDFTTTPK
-419 DIKDNTDTS
+419 DIKDNQNTS

-476 NAIYQWDCENLKA
+476 NATYQWDCKDLEALKG
-489 LREKIDRNFSNEKA
+489 KIDRNFSNEKA

-544 SLYRHELRLE
+544 SLYRHELKLE
-554 NDEIIIHHA
+554 NDEIIIH
-563 QTGEIFNYKKPHSE
+563 TPKNEVFKYTIPHSE

-629 EKGKNTNNLETLPN
+629 EKGKNTNALETLPN
-643 IDINIKCANSLVSR
+643 IDINIKCANSLISR

-687 YKDPKILESLTRPI
+687 YKDPKILETLTHPI

-858 DCIIGNPPYIRQEH
+858 DCIIGNPPYIRQEQ

-882 QYQDFYNSTADI
+882 QYHDFYNSTADI

-909 GFNAFITS
+909 GFSAFITS

-924 YGAKLRELLLKK
+924 YGAKLREWLLKK
-936 TTLVSY
+936 TTIVSY
-942 MELNALKVFESAAVD
+942 MELNALKVFENATVD
-957 TSIMSFIKQTPP
+957 TSIMNFIKQTPP
-969 KESDFEYYEPTPND
+969 KESDFKYYEPTPND

-988 STPHLPMKQNALSTE
+988 STPYLTMKQNALSTE

-1019 ESVGTPLK
+1019 ESIGTPLK
-1027 DWDIQ
+1027 DWGIQ

-1048 TEKREEILKNCDDA
+1048 TEKRDEILNACK
-1062 QKDERGM
+1062 
-1069 SERERTKELIK
+1069 TKEERKRTERLIK

-1096 DLWVI
+1096 GEWVI
-1101 IAKFGSHEFL
+1101 NTHNGYTSALKSKIPPIDIEKYPATKAHLDAHLDTIATRCDQGDTPYNLRNCAYL
-1111 EVEYPTIYNHLLQY
+1111 E
-1125 KDQLEQRGQCRYSRG
+1125 
-1140 PQNSNKPYPG
+1140 
-1150 QHHWLE
+1150 
-1156 LDNNPKD
+1156 
-1163 SYLQDF
+1163 DF
-1169 EKEKIVYGEIVQE
+1169 EKEKIVYPCIMAKE
-1182 PRFYLDNG
+1182 PCFVYEEKG
-1190 ECELG
+1190 
-1195 VFYAEATS
+1195 FYAPAPANIITGDKTE
-1203 FILTGEH
+1203 IKYLTA
-1210 LRYLLGMLHS
+1210 LLNS
-1220 KLITFA
+1220 KCIYFA
-1226 FKTFYAGGGLGESG
+1226 MRKFYMGGGIEGEL
-1240 YRYKKAFIER
+1240 KTNNLEKI
-1250 LPIPQ
+1250 PIPQ
-1255 ITEKNQELADK
+1255 ITEKNQKLAHK
-1266 ITDGAKQILALK
+1266 ITDGAKQILVLK
-1278 AKDPKANTQG
+1278 AKDPKANTQR

-1301 HLTDEEIKTIEN
+1301 HLTDEEIKIIED

>member
-1 MICFTRIPLKD
+1 MIEFAHIPLKD

-40 APKQDDE
+40 ASIQNDE

-55 KFLKNTYGYD
+55 SFLRKVYGYD
-65 CNTYKKVDSAI
+65 CNTNKKVDSAI
-76 YVDGE
+76 YVGKE
-81 VRVLI
+81 AWVLI

-91 NNRNEFP
+91 NNKNEFP
-98 KNRENPI
+98 KDRNPL

-113 LYFLEE
+113 FYFLKE
-119 IEKEKNNSLK
+119 IENNNSLK
-129 HTIICNA
+129 HAIICNA

-146 LLFLKEDKRIKD
+146 LLFLKEDIKRLHKD
-158 FYKKCAKKEGTDS
+158 CAKKEGTDPS
-171 SKPKFYKDLEQ
+171 TKRFYSDLEE
-182 YLQEDF
+182 YLKKDF
-188 QGELRY
+188 KGELRY
-194 THFNLSNYDPKE
+194 THFNLNNYDPKE

-211 QVLSQEVLL
+211 QVLSHEVLL

-258 SRTQN
+258 SRTEN
-263 SLSAALKKKY
+263 SLSDALKKEY
-273 ENLDD
+273 NDLDD

-309 KPFLTTENF
+309 EPFLTIENF

-332 AKKNSERSLN
+332 AKKNNERSLE
-342 KEDKILEKIPY
+342 KEDNISGKIPY
-353 LNSSLFDQT
+353 LNSSLFDKT
-362 PLELKGHEIRLL
+362 PLESNGHEIKLL
-374 ENKKLELYQ
+374 DNKSLEIYPKSILKKDEKYQ
-383 NSVLKKH
+383 N
-390 ENYQEKKE
+390 EKA

-405 FEFLRLYKFTTTPK
+405 FEFLHVYDFTTTPK
-419 DIKDNTDTS
+419 DIKDNKKTS

-467 ITPIVLDKF
+467 ITPIVRDKF
-476 NAIYQWDCENLKA
+476 NAIYEWDCKDLEA
-489 LREKIDRNFSNEKA
+489 LRGKIDRDFSDQKA
-503 KEYLNTLLTLR
+503 KEYLQLLLTLR

-534 LIAYELGLIA
+534 WIAYKLGLIT
-544 SLYRHELRLE
+544 SLYRYDLKLE
-554 NDEIIIHHA
+554 NDEIIIHYTP
-563 QTGEIFNYKKPHSE
+563 TGEIFNYKKPDSE

-583 IQKELFELKKDI
+583 IQKELFELKKSI

-629 EKGKNTNNLETLPN
+629 EEGKNTNNLETLPN
-643 IDINIKCANSLVSR
+643 IDINIKCANSLISR

-687 YKDPKILESLTRPI
+687 YKDPKILETLTPPI

-713 RLYQELAQNPNKDF
+713 RLYQELKQNPNKDF

-734 IEKIKEAFKLTLEP
+734 IEKIKKAFKLTLDP

-775 DNGLELEAL
+775 YNGLELEAL
-784 ALEKKMAH
+784 ALEKQMAN
-792 EGLFHDYTPYPKLDK
+792 LFFDYKPYPKLDK
-807 TDKVVGL
+807 TDRVVGL

-858 DCIIGNPPYIRQEH
+858 DCIIGNPPYIRQEQ
-872 IKDLKPLLQK
+872 IKDIKPLLQK

-894 YTYFFALAYHLLKEK
+894 YTYFFALSYHLLKEK

-936 TTLVSY
+936 TTIVSY
-942 MELNALKVFESAAVD
+942 MELNALKVFESATVD
-957 TSIMSFIKQTPP
+957 TSIMNFIKQEPP
-969 KESDFEYYEPTPND
+969 KESGFKYYEPTLND

-988 STPHLPMKQNALSTE
+988 SAPSLLMKQNALSTE

-1041 NEAFIIP
+1041 NEAFIIT
-1048 TEKREEILKNCDDA
+1048 TEKRDAILNACKT
-1062 QKDERGM
+1062 QE
-1069 SERERTKELIK
+1069 ERERTERLIK

-1096 DLWVI
+1096 DLWVVATFPSLKLDI
-1101 IAKFGSHEFL
+1101 DDYPSLKTYLSQFRPRIDQSGEKNCRKKTNNQWFETQDNIAYHE
-1111 EVEYPTIYNHLLQY
+1111 
-1125 KDQLEQRGQCRYSRG
+1125 
-1140 PQNSNKPYPG
+1140 
-1150 QHHWLE
+1150 
-1156 LDNNPKD
+1156 
-1163 SYLQDF
+1163 DF
-1169 EKEKIVYGEIVQE
+1169 EKEKIVYPCIMAKE
-1182 PRFYLDNG
+1182 PCFVYEEKG
-1190 ECELG
+1190 
-1195 VFYAEATS
+1195 FYAPAPANIITGDKIE
-1203 FILTGEH
+1203 IKYLTA
-1210 LRYLLGMLHS
+1210 LLNS
-1220 KLITFA
+1220 RCIYFA
-1226 FKTFYAGGGLGESG
+1226 MRKFYMGGGIEGEL
-1240 YRYKKAFIER
+1240 KTNNLEKI
-1250 LPIPQ
+1250 PIPK
-1255 ITEKNQELADK
+1255 ITPKNQELADK
-1266 ITDGAKQILALK
+1266 ITALVDKILALK
-1278 AKDPKANTQG
+1278 EKDPKANTQR

-1301 HLTDEEIKTIEN
+1301 NLTDEEIKIIED

>member
-1 MICFTRIPLKD
+1 MIRFAHISLKD
-12 FIKKHNPQEPKK
+12 FIKKHNPQTPTT

-35 NLLEN
+35 SLLEN
-40 APKQDDE
+40 APRQDDE

-55 KFLKNTYGYD
+55 KFFLKTYGYE
-65 CNTYKKVDSAI
+65 CNTRKKVDSAI

-91 NNRNEFP
+91 DNKTEFP
-98 KNRENPI
+98 KNRENPL

-113 LYFLEE
+113 FYFLKE
-119 IEKEKNNSLK
+119 IENNNSLK
-129 HTIICNA
+129 HAIICNA

-146 LLFLKEDKRIKD
+146 LLFLKEDKRITKLHED
-158 FYKKCAKKEGTDS
+158 CAKKEGTDHS
-171 SKPKFYKDLEQ
+171 TKRFYSDLEK
-182 YLQEDF
+182 YLKKDF
-188 QGELRY
+188 KGELPY

-263 SLSAALKKKY
+263 SLSYALKEKY
-273 ENLDD
+273 KDLDD

-318 KDFNALNTLFFEVL
+318 ENFNDLNTLFFEVL
-332 AKKNSERSLN
+332 AKKNSERLPEI
-342 KEDKILEKIPY
+342 KENKILEKIPY
-353 LNSSLFDQT
+353 LNSSLFDKT
-362 PLELKGHEIRLL
+362 PLELKGHEIKLL
-374 ENKKLELYQ
+374 DNKKLEIYK

-390 ENYQEKKE
+390 KDYQKQKDLKP
-398 LPLLKYL
+398 LPLLKYF
-405 FEFLRLYKFTTTPK
+405 FEFLRVYDFTTTPK
-419 DIKDNTDTS
+419 DIKDNQNKS

-454 TPSFITSYMCKES
+454 TPSFITSYMCSES
-467 ITPIVLDKF
+467 ITTIVRDKF
-476 NAIYQWDCENLKA
+476 NAIYQWDCKDLEALKG
-489 LREKIDRNFSNEKA
+489 KIDRNFSNEKA
-503 KEYLNTLLTLR
+503 KEYLNTLLTLC

-525 LVSALNEMV
+525 LVSVLNEMV
-534 LIAYELGLIA
+534 WIAYELGLIA
-544 SLYRHELRLE
+544 SLYRYDLKLE

-563 QTGEIFNYKKPHSE
+563 QTGEIFNYKKPDSE

-629 EKGKNTNNLETLPN
+629 EKGKNTNALETLPN
-643 IDINIKCANSLVSR
+643 IDINIKCANSLISR
-657 FALKDKALLKT
+657 FNLNDDLKKIPNIKQ
-668 EKNKNL
+668 K
-674 EYYIAEYKELVKI
+674 IQEYKDLVAQ
-687 YKDPKILESLTRPI
+687 YKDPNPLYPLNKQDLINKIQDLKNTFSLTL
-701 KDSNAVRKYAKE
+701 KDPKTKA
-713 RLYQELAQNPNKDF
+713 ELE
-727 KKALNDR
+727 KA
-734 IEKIKEAFKLTLEP
+734 IEKHIKNYNFFALDDKSLLDGLNYFIPNLFGTLKLSPKEEEEAFAS
-748 PQKELKFKKF
+748 
-758 LKEHLELYGK
+758 YGR
-768 SILEEAN
+768 IR
-775 DNGLELEAL
+775 AL
-784 ALEKKMAH
+784 RK
-792 EGLFHDYTPYPKLDK
+792 KLD
-807 TDKVVGL
+807 DALSGR
-814 EHFNRYVLTS
+814 EY
-824 YKDLQDENER
+824 Q
-834 YANALEWRFE
+834 NAFEWRFE
-844 FPEVLNDEGDFLGF
+844 FPEVLDDEGNFSGF
-858 DCIIGNPPYIRQEH
+858 DCIIGNPPYIRQEQ
-872 IKDLKPLLQK
+872 IKDLKPLLEK

-909 GFNAFITS
+909 GFSAFITS

-924 YGAKLRELLLKK
+924 YGAKLREWLLKK

-957 TSIMSFIKQTPP
+957 TSIMNFIKQTPP
-969 KESDFEYYEPTPND
+969 KESDFKYYEPTPND

-988 STPHLPMKQNALSTE
+988 STPYLTMKQNALSTE

-1048 TEKREEILKNCDDA
+1048 TEKRDAILNACKT
-1062 QKDERGM
+1062 QE
-1069 SERERTKELIK
+1069 ERERTDALIK

-1096 DLWVI
+1096 GEWLINTHNGYTSAFKSKIPPID
-1101 IAKFGSHEFL
+1101 IAKYPATKAHLDSHYDTIATRCDQGDTPYHLRNCTYL
-1111 EVEYPTIYNHLLQY
+1111 E
-1125 KDQLEQRGQCRYSRG
+1125 
-1140 PQNSNKPYPG
+1140 
-1150 QHHWLE
+1150 
-1156 LDNNPKD
+1156 
-1163 SYLQDF
+1163 DF

-1190 ECELG
+1190 ECGLG
-1195 VFYAEATS
+1195 YFYAEATS

-1210 LRYLLGMLHS
+1210 LHYLLGMLHS

-1250 LPIPQ
+1250 LPIPK
-1255 ITEKNQELADK
+1255 ITKSNQPTADK
-1266 ITDGAKQILALK
+1266 IIVLVDKILQTK
-1278 AKDPKANTQG
+1278 EKDPKANTQG

-1301 HLTDEEIKTIEN
+1301 HLTDEEIKIIED

>member
-1 MICFTRIPLKD
+1 MMSFTRILLKD
-12 FIKKHNPQEPKK
+12 FIKKYNPPTPTK

-35 NLLEN
+35 SLLEN
-40 APKQDDE
+40 APRQDDE

-55 KFLKNTYGYD
+55 SFLKNTYGYR
-65 CNTYKKVDSAI
+65 CNTHKKVDSAI

-81 VRVLI
+81 VQVLI

-91 NNRNEFP
+91 NKKTEFP
-98 KNRENPI
+98 KNKENPL

-119 IEKEKNNSLK
+119 REKEKNNSLK

-146 LLFLKEDKRIKD
+146 LLFLKEDQRIKK
-158 FYKKCAKKEGTDS
+158 FYKNYAQKEGTDS
-171 SKPKFYKDLEQ
+171 SKPKFYEDLEQ
-182 YLQEDF
+182 YLKEDF
-188 QGELRY
+188 QGKLPY
-194 THFNLSNYDPKE
+194 TYFNLNDDFKE

-211 QVLSQEVLL
+211 QVLSHEVLL
-220 KQRKT
+220 KQKKT

-241 ILGLEEQND
+241 ILGLEEQNE
-250 KGKILIKP
+250 KGKTLIKP

-263 SLSAALKKKY
+263 SLSYALKEQYK
-273 ENLDD
+273 NLDD

-302 ISFKHFE
+302 ISFNHFE

-342 KEDKILEKIPY
+342 KEDKILGKIPY

-362 PLELKGHEIRLL
+362 PLESKGYKIRSLDNEPLEIYP
-374 ENKKLELYQ
+374 K
-383 NSVLKKH
+383 SVLKKH
-390 ENYQEKKE
+390 EEYQKEKDWT
-398 LPLLKYL
+398 LLEYL
-405 FEFLRLYKFTTTPK
+405 FEFLRVYKFTTTPE
-419 DIKDNTDTS
+419 DIKDNQNKS

-467 ITPIVLDKF
+467 IESIVLDKF
-476 NAIYQWDCENLKA
+476 NQTYNIECEKLTELKNYFKNSYKENK
-489 LREKIDRNFSNEKA
+489 R

-554 NDEIIIHHA
+554 NDEIIIH
-563 QTGEIFNYKKPHSE
+563 TPENKVFKYTIPHSE
-577 NDPHHQ
+577 NDPHHH

-629 EKGKNTNNLETLPN
+629 EEGKNTNNLETLPN
-643 IDINIKCANSLVSR
+643 IDINIKCANSLISR
-657 FALKDKALLKT
+657 FNLNDDLKKIPNIK
-668 EKNKNL
+668 KK
-674 EYYIAEYKELVKI
+674 IQEYKDLVAQ
-687 YKDPKILESLTRPI
+687 YKDPNPLYPLNKQDLINKIQDLKNTFSLTL
-701 KDSNAVRKYAKE
+701 KDPKTKA
-713 RLYQELAQNPNKDF
+713 ELE
-727 KKALNDR
+727 KA
-734 IEKIKEAFKLTLEP
+734 IEKHITKYNDFALDDKSLLDGLDMGVRVKNLFGTPKLSPKEEEEAFAS
-748 PQKELKFKKF
+748 
-758 LKEHLELYGK
+758 YGR
-768 SILEEAN
+768 IR
-775 DNGLELEAL
+775 AL
-784 ALEKKMAH
+784 RK
-792 EGLFHDYTPYPKLDK
+792 KLD
-807 TDKVVGL
+807 DALSGG
-814 EHFNRYVLTS
+814 EYH
-824 YKDLQDENER
+824 
-834 YANALEWRFE
+834 NAFEWRFE
-844 FPEVLNDEGDFLGF
+844 FPEVLDDEGNFLGF

-882 QYQDFYNSTADI
+882 QYQDFYNSSSDI
-894 YTYFFALAYHLLKEK
+894 YTYFFALALNLLKEK

-942 MELNALKVFESAAVD
+942 MELNALKVFESATVD
-957 TSIMSFIKQTPP
+957 TSIIHFIKQTPP
-969 KESDFEYYEPTPND
+969 KESEFNYYEPTPND

-988 STPHLPMKQNALSTE
+988 NTPSLLMRQNALSTE

-1027 DWDIQ
+1027 DWGIQ
-1032 INYGIKTGA
+1032 IYRGILTGC

-1048 TEKREEILKNCDDA
+1048 TEKRDAILNACKT
-1062 QKDERGM
+1062 QE
-1069 SERERTKELIK
+1069 ERERTERLIK

-1096 DLWVI
+1096 HLWVI
-1101 IAKFGSHEFL
+1101 NTHNGYTSNLKSKIPPIDIEKYPAIKTHLNSHYDTIATRCDQGDTPYHLRNCAYL
-1111 EVEYPTIYNHLLQY
+1111 E
-1125 KDQLEQRGQCRYSRG
+1125 
-1140 PQNSNKPYPG
+1140 
-1150 QHHWLE
+1150 
-1156 LDNNPKD
+1156 
-1163 SYLQDF
+1163 DF

-1195 VFYAEATS
+1195 YFYAEATS

-1266 ITDGAKQILALK
+1266 ITDCTEQILQ

-1301 HLTDEEIKTIEN
+1301 HLTDEEIKIIEN

>member
-1 MICFTRIPLKD
+1 MIRFAHISLKD

-24 ETIENFEKEIN
+24 EIIENFEKEIN
-35 NLLEN
+35 SLLEN
-40 APKQDDE
+40 APRQDDE

-55 KFLKNTYGYD
+55 KFLKNVYGYD
-65 CNTYKKVDSAI
+65 CNTYEKVDSAI
-76 YVDGE
+76 YVDEE
-81 VRVLI
+81 VQVLI

-91 NNRNEFP
+91 NNKTEFP
-98 KNRENPI
+98 KNRENPL

-146 LLFLKEDKRIKD
+146 LLSLKEDKRIKK
-158 FYKKCAKKEGTDS
+158 FYENYAKKEGTDS

-182 YLQEDF
+182 YLQKDF

-194 THFNLSNYDPKE
+194 THFNLSDDFKE

-211 QVLSQEVLL
+211 QVLSQEILL
-220 KQRKT
+220 KQKKT

-258 SRTQN
+258 SRTKN
-263 SLSAALKKKY
+263 SLSDALKGSY
-273 ENLDD
+273 NNLDD

-318 KDFNALNTLFFEVL
+318 KTFNALNTLFFEVL
-332 AKKNSERSLN
+332 AKKNSERSKEI

-353 LNSSLFDQT
+353 LNSSLFDKT
-362 PLELKGHEIRLL
+362 PLELKGHEIKFLD
-374 ENKKLELYQ
+374 NKKLEIYK

-390 ENYQEKKE
+390 ENYQKDKP
-398 LPLLKYL
+398 LPLLEYL
-405 FEFLRLYKFTTTPK
+405 FAFLRLYKFTTTPK

-476 NAIYQWDCENLKA
+476 NQTYNIERENLKC
-489 LREKIDRNFSNEKA
+489 EKLEELKNYLKNSYKEDKR
-503 KEYLNTLLTLR
+503 KEYLNMLLTLR

-534 LIAYELGLIA
+534 LIAHELGLIA

-554 NDEIIIHHA
+554 NDEIIIHYTP
-563 QTGEIFNYKKPHSE
+563 TGEIFKYTIPHSE

-583 IQKELFELKKDI
+583 IQKELFNLKKDI

-629 EKGKNTNNLETLPN
+629 EEGKNTNNLETLPN
-643 IDINIKCANSLVSR
+643 IDINIKCANSLISR
-657 FALKDKALLKT
+657 FNLNDDLKKIPNIKQ
-668 EKNKNL
+668 K
-674 EYYIAEYKELVKI
+674 IQEYKDLVAQ
-687 YKDPKILESLTRPI
+687 YKDPNPLYPLNKADLINKIQDLKNTFSLTL
-701 KDSNAVRKYAKE
+701 KDPKTKA
-713 RLYQELAQNPNKDF
+713 ELE
-727 KKALNDR
+727 KA
-734 IEKIKEAFKLTLEP
+734 IEKHIKKYNFFALDDKSLLDGLNYFIPNLFGTLKLSPKEEEEAFAS
-748 PQKELKFKKF
+748 
-758 LKEHLELYGK
+758 YGR
-768 SILEEAN
+768 IR
-775 DNGLELEAL
+775 AL
-784 ALEKKMAH
+784 RK
-792 EGLFHDYTPYPKLDK
+792 KLD
-807 TDKVVGL
+807 DALSGG
-814 EHFNRYVLTS
+814 EYH
-824 YKDLQDENER
+824 
-834 YANALEWRFE
+834 NAFEWRFE
-844 FPEVLNDEGDFLGF
+844 FPEVLNDEGNFLGF

-924 YGAKLRELLLKK
+924 YGAKLREWLLKK
-936 TTLVSY
+936 TTIVSY

-957 TSIMSFIKQTPP
+957 TSIMNFIKQTPP
-969 KESDFEYYEPTPND
+969 KESDFKYYEPTPND

-988 STPHLPMKQNALSTE
+988 STPYLLMKQNALSTE

-1048 TEKREEILKNCDDA
+1048 TEKRDAILNACKT
-1062 QKDERGM
+1062 QE
-1069 SERERTKELIK
+1069 ERERTERLIK

-1091 SYEWA
+1091 SYDWAGEWLINTHNGYTSA
-1096 DLWVI
+1096 QKSKIPPID
-1101 IAKFGSHEFL
+1101 IAKYPATKVHLDAHYDTIATRCDQGDTPYHLRNCAYL
-1111 EVEYPTIYNHLLQY
+1111 E
-1125 KDQLEQRGQCRYSRG
+1125 
-1140 PQNSNKPYPG
+1140 
-1150 QHHWLE
+1150 
-1156 LDNNPKD
+1156 
-1163 SYLQDF
+1163 DF

-1190 ECELG
+1190 ECGLG
-1195 VFYAEATS
+1195 YFYAEATS

-1250 LPIPQ
+1250 LPIPK
-1255 ITEKNQELADK
+1255 ITTKNQELADK
-1266 ITDGAKQILALK
+1266 ITDYAEQILQAK
-1278 AKDPKANTQG
+1278 AKDPKANTQK

-1301 HLTDEEIKTIEN
+1301 NLTDEEIKIIED

>member
-1 MICFTRIPLKD
+1 MIRFAHISLKD

-35 NLLEN
+35 SLLEN
-40 APKQDDE
+40 APRQDDE

-65 CNTYKKVDSAI
+65 CNTREKVDSAI
-76 YVDGE
+76 RVDGE
-81 VRVLI
+81 VQVLI

-91 NNRNEFP
+91 NKKTEFP
-98 KNRENPI
+98 KNRENPL

-146 LLFLKEDKRIKD
+146 LLFLKEDKRIQK
-158 FYKKCAKKEGTDS
+158 FYDHYAKKEGTDS

-194 THFNLSNYDPKE
+194 THFNLSSYDLKE

-220 KQRKT
+220 KQKRT

-263 SLSAALKKKY
+263 SLSTALKKEYK
-273 ENLDD
+273 NLDD
-278 EEVMALLIAWNNR
+278 EEVMELLIAWNNR

-302 ISFKHFE
+302 NSFEHLKS
-309 KPFLTTENF
+309 FLTIENF
-318 KDFNALNTLFFEVL
+318 NDFNALNTLFFEVL
-332 AKKNSERSLN
+332 AKKNSKRL
-342 KEDKILEKIPY
+342 KEIKENKILEKIPY
-353 LNSSLFDQT
+353 LNSSLFDKT
-362 PLELKGHEIRLL
+362 PLELKGYEIKLL
-374 ENKKLELYQ
+374 DNKKLEIYK
-383 NSVLKKH
+383 NSVLKKD
-390 ENYQEKKE
+390 NPKQEP
-398 LPLLKYL
+398 LPLLEYL
-405 FEFLRLYKFTTTPK
+405 FAFLRLYDFTTTPK
-419 DIKDNTDTS
+419 DIKDNQNNS
-428 ESRLINPSVLGL
+428 GSRLINPSVLGL

-467 ITPIVLDKF
+467 IMPIVRDKF
-476 NAIYQWDCENLKA
+476 NAIYQWDCKDLEALKG
-489 LREKIDRNFSNEKA
+489 KIDRNFSNQKA

-534 LIAYELGLIA
+534 LIAFKLGLIA
-544 SLYRHELRLE
+544 SLYRHDLKLE

-577 NDPHHQ
+577 NDPHHH
-583 IQKELFELKKDI
+583 IQKELFELKKSI

-629 EKGKNTNNLETLPN
+629 EEGKNTNVLETLPN
-643 IDINIKCANSLVSR
+643 IDINIKCANSLISR
-657 FALKDKALLKT
+657 FALKDKALLKS

-674 EYYIAEYKELVKI
+674 KYSIAEYKELVKI
-687 YKDPKILESLTRPI
+687 YKDPQILETLTHPI
-701 KDSNAVRKYAKE
+701 KDSDAVGKYAKE
-713 RLYQELAQNPNKDF
+713 RLYQELKQNPNKDF

-734 IEKIKEAFKLTLEP
+734 IEKIKEAFKLTLDP
-748 PQKELKFKKF
+748 PPKELKFKKF
-758 LKEHLELYGK
+758 LKEHLELYGR
-768 SILEEAN
+768 SILEEI
-775 DNGLELEAL
+775 DYNGLELEAL
-784 ALEKKMAH
+784 ALEKKMAN
-792 EGLFHDYTPYPKLDK
+792 LFFDYKPYPKLDK
-807 TDKVVGL
+807 SDKVVGL

-844 FPEVLNDEGDFLGF
+844 FPEVLDDEGDFLGF

-872 IKDLKPLLQK
+872 IKDLKPLLEK

-894 YTYFFALAYHLLKEK
+894 YTYFFALAYNLLKEK
-909 GFNAFITS
+909 GFSAFITS

-924 YGAKLRELLLKK
+924 YGAKLREWLLKK
-936 TTLVSY
+936 TTIVSY

-957 TSIMSFIKQTPP
+957 TSIMNFIKQTPP
-969 KESDFEYYEPTPND
+969 KESVFKYYEPTPND

-988 STPHLPMKQNALSTE
+988 STPSLLMKQNALSTE

-1013 DLRDKI
+1013 DLRDKM

-1027 DWDIQ
+1027 DWGIQ

-1041 NEAFIIP
+1041 NEAFIIT
-1048 TEKREEILKNCDDA
+1048 TEKRDAILNACKT
-1062 QKDERGM
+1062 QE
-1069 SERERTKELIK
+1069 ERERTERLIK

-1096 DLWVI
+1096 HLWVI
-1101 IAKFGSHEFL
+1101 NTHNGYTSNLKSKIPPIDIEKYPATKAHLDAHWDTIATRSDQGDTPYHLRNCAYL
-1111 EVEYPTIYNHLLQY
+1111 E
-1125 KDQLEQRGQCRYSRG
+1125 
-1140 PQNSNKPYPG
+1140 
-1150 QHHWLE
+1150 
-1156 LDNNPKD
+1156 
-1163 SYLQDF
+1163 DF
-1169 EKEKIVYGEIVQE
+1169 EKEKIVWASVGFVEYCMIPGLLI
-1182 PRFYLDNG
+1182 LDTNYFFEVSKFG
-1190 ECELG
+1190 N
-1195 VFYAEATS
+1195 TKN
-1203 FILTGEH
+1203 
-1210 LRYLLGMLHS
+1210 YLLGLLNS
-1220 KLITFA
+1220 KLLTFWLKAKNTPLGDMGAYRNYKYNIMELPMVKITA
-1226 FKTFYAGGGLGESG
+1226 KN
-1240 YRYKKAFIER
+1240 KKI
-1250 LPIPQ
+1250 
-1255 ITEKNQELADK
+1255 ADK
-1266 ITDGAKQILALK
+1266 IIALVDKILQSK
-1278 AKDPKANTQG
+1278 EKDPKANTQK

-1301 HLTDEEIKTIEN
+1301 HLTDEEIKIIEE
-1313 GQ
+1313 GQEIKS

>member
-1 MICFTRIPLKD
+1 MIKFAHIPLKD
-12 FIKKHNPQEPKK
+12 FIKKYNPQDPKK

-35 NLLEN
+35 SLLEN
-40 APKQDDE
+40 AKGQDYE
-47 EFQKNEIN
+47 ESQKSKIN
-55 KFLKNTYGYD
+55 KFLKNTYGYECD
-65 CNTYKKVDSAI
+65 ICGNVDSAI
-76 YVDGE
+76 YVDGKAW
-81 VRVLI
+81 VLI

-98 KNRENPI
+98 KDRENPL

-113 LYFLEE
+113 FYFLKE
-119 IEKEKNNSLK
+119 IKNNNSLK
-129 HTIICNA
+129 HAIICNA

-146 LLFLKEDKRIKD
+146 LLFLKEDKRITDFHKD
-158 FYKKCAKKEGTDS
+158 CAKKEGTDS
-171 SKPKFYKDLEQ
+171 KTKRFYSDLEE
-182 YLQEDF
+182 YLKKDF
-188 QGELRY
+188 EGELRY
-194 THFNLSNYDPKE
+194 THFNLSSDDPKE

-211 QVLSQEVLL
+211 QVLSHEVLL
-220 KQRKT
+220 KQKKT
-225 LDANT
+225 IDANT

-241 ILGLEEQND
+241 ILGLEEQNE

-263 SLSAALKKKY
+263 SLSDALKEQY
-273 ENLDD
+273 NDLDD

-332 AKKNSERSLN
+332 AKKNNEREI
-342 KEDKILEKIPY
+342 KEDKILGKIPY
-353 LNSSLFDQT
+353 LNSSLFDKT
-362 PLELKGHEIRLL
+362 PLESNGHEIKRLDNESL
-374 ENKKLELYQ
+374 EIYPK
-383 NSVLKKH
+383 SVLKKD
-390 ENYQEKKE
+390 EKYKNE
-398 LPLLKYL
+398 KALPLLEYL
-405 FEFLRLYKFTTTPK
+405 FTFLHVYDFTTTPK
-419 DIKDNTDTS
+419 DIKDNKNTS
-428 ESRLINPSVLGL
+428 ESHLINPSVLGL

-454 TPSFITSYMCKES
+454 TPSFITSYMCSES

-476 NAIYQWDCENLKA
+476 NQKYKIECEDLKE
-489 LREKIDRNFSNEKA
+489 LKNYLKNSYKEDKR
-503 KEYLNTLLTLR
+503 KEYLQVLLALR

-534 LIAYELGLIA
+534 RIAYELGLIA
-544 SLYRHELRLE
+544 SLPLNATLELE
-554 NDEIIIHHA
+554 NDEILIKIS
-563 QTGEIFNYKKPHSE
+563 NKPFIYTRPSSE
-577 NDPHHQ
+577 KEQSHQ
-583 IQKELFELKKDI
+583 IQKELFELKKSI

-629 EKGKNTNNLETLPN
+629 EEGKNTNALETLPN
-643 IDINIKCANSLVSR
+643 IDINIKCGNSLISR
-657 FALKDKALLKT
+657 FDFKQSLTHYSNIKEKTQQYKKLVKNYKEGLFDDKTRLSNQIKDLLKT
-668 EKNKNL
+668 F
-674 EYYIAEYKELVKI
+674 
-687 YKDPKILESLTRPI
+687 
-701 KDSNAVRKYAKE
+701 
-713 RLYQELAQNPNKDF
+713 QNF
-727 KKALNDR
+727 CLNDKYKK
-734 IEKIKEAFKLTLEP
+734 EIKAFVTQCEEYRKLYGNYFAKDDADLGHYISENP
-748 PQKELKFKKF
+748 FPKHEDISDNEEIQQQAYQYF
-758 LKEHLELYGK
+758 LKLKQTYNM
-768 SILEEAN
+768 IYN
-775 DNGLELEAL
+775 
-784 ALEKKMAH
+784 
-792 EGLFHDYTPYPKLDK
+792 
-807 TDKVVGL
+807 
-814 EHFNRYVLTS
+814 FNNS
-824 YKDLQDENER
+824 
-834 YANALEWRFE
+834 LEWRFE
-844 FPEVLNDEGDFLGF
+844 FPEVLDDEGDFLGF
-858 DCIIGNPPYIRQEH
+858 DCIIGNPPYIRQEQ
-872 IKDLKPLLQK
+872 IREIKPLLQK

-894 YTYFFALAYHLLKEK
+894 YTYFFALSYHLLKEK

-936 TTLVSY
+936 TTIVSY

-957 TSIMSFIKQTPP
+957 TSIMSFIKQEPS
-969 KESDFEYYEPTPND
+969 KESDFKYYEPTPDD
-983 KDDLK
+983 KSDLK
-988 STPHLPMKQNALSTE
+988 SARFLPMKQNALSTE
-1003 SFIFANATLL
+1003 SFIFADATLL
-1013 DLRDKI
+1013 DLRDKM

-1032 INYGIKTGA
+1032 IYRGILTGA

-1048 TEKREEILKNCDDA
+1048 TEKREEILNACKTQEERKRTDA
-1062 QKDERGM
+1062 
-1069 SERERTKELIK
+1069 LIK

-1101 IAKFGSHEFL
+1101 NTHNGYTSNLKSKIPPIDIEKYTATKAHLDAHWDTIATRSDQGDTPYHLRNCAYL
-1111 EVEYPTIYNHLLQY
+1111 E
-1125 KDQLEQRGQCRYSRG
+1125 
-1140 PQNSNKPYPG
+1140 
-1150 QHHWLE
+1150 
-1156 LDNNPKD
+1156 
-1163 SYLQDF
+1163 DF

-1195 VFYAEATS
+1195 YFYAEATS

-1255 ITEKNQELADK
+1255 ITPQNQKLAHK
-1266 ITDGAKQILALK
+1266 ITDCAKAILEAK
-1278 AKDPKANTQG
+1278 EKDPKANTQE

-1301 HLTDEEIKTIEN
+1301 NLTDEEIKIIEE
-1313 GQ
+1313 GQEIKSD

>member
-1 MICFTRIPLKD
+1 MKGVFKYKVKPTKRIDSAILNDNDKVEVIIEFKALKNPNEFIKKGDLNVKAFHESLFYYLIERKNGNNNLKHLILATIKELYIIDANEFEVFNKDKEIENAFKNCHDRKGNDTRTEAFYDVCQKRLNELDRSLKYHHIPLK
-12 FIKKHNPQEPKK
+12 K
-24 ETIENFEKEIN
+24 E
-35 NLLEN
+35 NL
-40 APKQDDE
+40 
-47 EFQKNEIN
+47 
-55 KFLKNTYGYD
+55 
-65 CNTYKKVDSAI
+65 V
-76 YVDGE
+76 
-81 VRVLI
+81 
-86 EVKAL
+86 
-91 NNRNEFP
+91 
-98 KNRENPI
+98 
-105 SKAFCQMV
+105 
-113 LYFLEE
+113 
-119 IEKEKNNSLK
+119 
-129 HTIICNA
+129 
-136 HEFFLFDCKD
+136 
-146 LLFLKEDKRIKD
+146 
-158 FYKKCAKKEGTDS
+158 
-171 SKPKFYKDLEQ
+171 
-182 YLQEDF
+182 
-188 QGELRY
+188 
-194 THFNLSNYDPKE
+194 
-206 LPLIY
+206 LIY
-211 QVLSQEVLL
+211 QALSHNFLL
-220 KQRKT
+220 KIPKYS
-225 LDANT
+225 DANT

-241 ILGLEEQND
+241 ILGLEEQNE

-263 SLSAALKKKY
+263 SLSDALKKQYK
-273 ENLDD
+273 NLDD

-302 ISFKHFE
+302 ISFKHLE
-309 KPFLTTENF
+309 KSFLTTENF
-318 KDFNALNTLFFEVL
+318 NDFNALNTLFFEVL
-332 AKKNSERSLN
+332 AKKNSERFPEI
-342 KEDKILEKIPY
+342 KKDKILQKIPY
-353 LNSSLFDQT
+353 LNSSLFDKT
-362 PLELKGHEIRLL
+362 LLESKGHEIRLL
-374 ENKKLELYQ
+374 ENKKLELYK

-390 ENYQEKKE
+390 ENYQEEKDWT
-398 LPLLKYL
+398 LLEYL

-476 NAIYQWDCENLKA
+476 NAIYQWDCENLEA

-503 KEYLNTLLTLR
+503 KEYLQLLLTLR

-534 LIAYELGLIA
+534 LIAYKLGLIA
-544 SLYRHELRLE
+544 SLYRHDLRLE
-554 NDEIIIHHA
+554 NDEIIIH
-563 QTGEIFNYKKPHSE
+563 TPENKVFNYTIPHSE

-583 IQKELFELKKDI
+583 IQKELFNLKKDI

-629 EKGKNTNNLETLPN
+629 EEGKNTNNLETLPN
-643 IDINIKCANSLVSR
+643 IDINIKCGNSLISR

-713 RLYQELAQNPNKDF
+713 RLYQELVQNPNKDF

-844 FPEVLNDEGDFLGF
+844 FPEVLDDEGNFLGF

-872 IKDLKPLLQK
+872 IKDLKPLLEK

-894 YTYFFALAYHLLKEK
+894 YTYFFALSYHLLKEK

-942 MELNALKVFESAAVD
+942 MELNALKVFESATVD
-957 TSIMSFIKQTPP
+957 TSIISFIKQTPP
-969 KESDFEYYEPTPND
+969 KESGFNYYEPTEND
-983 KDDLK
+983 KENLK
-988 STPHLPMKQNALSTE
+988 STPSLLMRQNALSTE

-1027 DWDIQ
+1027 DWGIQ

-1048 TEKREEILKNCDDA
+1048 TEKRDAILKNCDDL

-1101 IAKFGSHEFL
+1101 NTHNGYTSATKSKIPPIDIAKYPATKAHLDAHWDTIVTRCDQGDTPYHLRNCAYL
-1111 EVEYPTIYNHLLQY
+1111 E
-1125 KDQLEQRGQCRYSRG
+1125 
-1140 PQNSNKPYPG
+1140 
-1150 QHHWLE
+1150 
-1156 LDNNPKD
+1156 
-1163 SYLQDF
+1163 DF
-1169 EKEKIVYGEIVQE
+1169 EKEKIVYPETSQGAYFVYENSQIFLEKTAFMIVSDA
-1182 PRFYLDNG
+1182 YNLK
-1190 ECELG
+1190 L
-1195 VFYAEATS
+1195 
-1203 FILTGEH
+1203 LTA
-1210 LRYLLGMLHS
+1210 LLNS
-1220 KLITFA
+1220 KLV
-1226 FKTFYAGGGLGESG
+1226 TFYFKNFCGGCILGKSG
-1240 YRYKKAFIER
+1240 YQYNKHALEKI
-1250 LPIPQ
+1250 PIPK
-1255 ITEKNQELADK
+1255 ITPKNQELADK

-1278 AKDPKANTQG
+1278 EKDPKANTQK

-1301 HLTDEEIKTIEN
+1301 HLTDEEIKIIEN

>member
-1 MICFTRIPLKD
+1 MIKFAHISLKD
-12 FIKKHNPQEPKK
+12 FIKKHNPQTPTT

-35 NLLEN
+35 SLLEN
-40 APKQDDE
+40 AKRQDDE

-55 KFLKNTYGYD
+55 KFFLKTYSYD
-65 CNTYKKVDSAI
+65 CNTYEKVDSAI
-76 YVDGE
+76 YVDEE
-81 VRVLI
+81 VQVLI

-91 NNRNEFP
+91 NNKTEFP
-98 KNRENPI
+98 KDRENPL

-119 IEKEKNNSLK
+119 IGKEKNNSLK
-129 HTIICNA
+129 HAIICNV
-136 HEFFLFDCKD
+136 HEFFLFDCKN
-146 LLFLKEDKRIKD
+146 LLFLKEDKRIKK
-158 FYKKCAKKEGTDS
+158 FYKNYAQKEGTDS
-171 SKPKFYKDLEQ
+171 SKPKFYEDLESYSQ
-182 YLQEDF
+182 KDF
-188 QGELRY
+188 QGKLPY
-194 THFNLSNYDPKE
+194 TYFNLNDDFKE

-220 KQRKT
+220 KQKKT

-241 ILGLEEQND
+241 ILGLEEKNE

-263 SLSAALKKKY
+263 SLSDALKKKY

-302 ISFKHFE
+302 ISFEHF
-309 KPFLTTENF
+309 KNPFLTTENF

-332 AKKNSERSLN
+332 AKKNSERL
-342 KEDKILEKIPY
+342 KEIKESKILGKIPY
-353 LNSSLFDQT
+353 LNSSLFDKT
-362 PLELKGHEIRLL
+362 PLELKGHEIKLL
-374 ENKKLELYQ
+374 NNKSLKIYPK
-383 NSVLKKH
+383 SVLKKH
-390 ENYQEKKE
+390 ENYQKDKA
-398 LPLLKYL
+398 LPLLEYFFK
-405 FEFLRLYKFTTTPK
+405 FLRLYKFTTTPK

-428 ESRLINPSVLGL
+428 ESCLINPSVLGL

-467 ITPIVLDKF
+467 ITPIVRDKF
-476 NAIYQWDCENLKA
+476 NATYQWDCKDLEA
-489 LREKIDRNFSNEKA
+489 LQGKIDRNFSNEKA

-544 SLYRHELRLE
+544 SLYRHDLKLE
-554 NDEIIIHHA
+554 NDEIIIHYTP
-563 QTGEIFNYKKPHSE
+563 TGEIFNYKKPHSE
-577 NDPHHQ
+577 NDPHHH
-583 IQKELFELKKDI
+583 IQKELFELKKSI

-629 EKGKNTNNLETLPN
+629 EKGKNTNALETLPN
-643 IDINIKCANSLVSR
+643 IDINIKCANSLISR
-657 FALKDKALLKT
+657 FNLNDDLKKIPNIKQ
-668 EKNKNL
+668 K
-674 EYYIAEYKELVKI
+674 IQEYKDLVAQ
-687 YKDPKILESLTRPI
+687 YKDPNPLYPLNKQDLINKIQDLKNTFSLTL
-701 KDSNAVRKYAKE
+701 KDPKTKA
-713 RLYQELAQNPNKDF
+713 ELE
-727 KKALNDR
+727 KA
-734 IEKIKEAFKLTLEP
+734 IEKHIKKYNFFALDDKSLLDGLNYFIPSLFGTLKLSPKEEEEAFAS
-748 PQKELKFKKF
+748 
-758 LKEHLELYGK
+758 YGR
-768 SILEEAN
+768 IR
-775 DNGLELEAL
+775 AL
-784 ALEKKMAH
+784 RK
-792 EGLFHDYTPYPKLDK
+792 KLD
-807 TDKVVGL
+807 DALSGR
-814 EHFNRYVLTS
+814 EY
-824 YKDLQDENER
+824 Q
-834 YANALEWRFE
+834 NAFEWRFE
-844 FPEVLNDEGDFLGF
+844 FPEVLDDEGNFLGF

-872 IKDLKPLLQK
+872 IKDLKPLLEK

-909 GFNAFITS
+909 GFSAFITS

-924 YGAKLRELLLKK
+924 YGAKLREWLLKK

-942 MELNALKVFESAAVD
+942 MELNALKVFESATVD

-969 KESDFEYYEPTPND
+969 KESGFNYYEPTPDD
-983 KDDLK
+983 KNDLK
-988 STPHLPMKQNALSTE
+988 STPSLPMKQNALSTE

-1041 NEAFIIP
+1041 NEAFIIT
-1048 TEKREEILKNCDDA
+1048 TEKRDAILNACKTQEERKRT
-1062 QKDERGM
+1062 ER
-1069 SERERTKELIK
+1069 LIK

-1101 IAKFGSHEFL
+1101 FIPWHFPNTGSPKSMEKNEQDFSIH
-1111 EVEYPTIYNHLLQY
+1111 YPIIYAHLLSH
-1125 KDQLEQRGQCRYSRG
+1125 KDKLLKRNKDETGKRYEWYCLQRWAA
-1140 PQNSNKPYPG
+1140 N
-1150 QHHWLE
+1150 
-1156 LDNNPKD
+1156 
-1163 SYLQDF
+1163 YLQDF

-1190 ECELG
+1190 ECGLG
-1195 VFYAEATS
+1195 YFYAEATS

-1210 LRYLLGMLHS
+1210 LCYLLGMLHS

-1250 LPIPQ
+1250 LPIPK

-1266 ITDGAKQILALK
+1266 IIVLVDKILQAK

-1301 HLTDEEIKTIEN
+1301 NLTDEEIKTIEN